1 MLTKL
6 RTILLTVLPTV
17 IYSNIDYDSEKNPS
31 PPLIVYQEISKRP
44 QNFRDDKPG
53 FYRKTVQISLI
64 TKKKDVNLEE
74 KLEKALLKNDYVF
87 SLTTEYRNS
96 DGSIY
101 RVYEINLEEI

>member
-6 RTILLTVLPTV
+6 RTVLLTVLSTV
-17 IYSNIDYDSEKNPS
+17 IYSHIDYDSEKNPT
-31 PPLIVYQEISKRP
+31 PPYIVYQEISKRP
-44 QNFRDDKPG
+44 QNFNDDRPG
-53 FYRKTVQISLI
+53 FYRRTVQISLI
-64 TKKKDVNLEE
+64 TKKKDVDLEE
-74 KLEKALLKNDYVF
+74 KLEKTLLKNDYIF